1 MPRSFEELFA
11 CGPGY
16 SLWTAG
22 SWNGAGKLLPAF
34 DPQPQ
39 QGDVLPAHWQGHA
52 EGQRALIVSPTLPD
66 KTCLFGVIDVD
77 PVKKADRGP
86 KIADELFE
94 LLHSKELPFA
104 VCESKSNGA
113 HAYIFFD
120 QPELAA
126 EVYKVLAHI
135 VEKLD
140 IKKRFNANIDIRPSQ
155 AREGGGT
162 QIQLPYFGTE
172 AIAGASSPR
181 AMRLDD
187 RYLTRDEFVDWCN
200 LHAIVD
206 WPTFRKQVSAQ
217 LGALASKH
225 TLINNVASYED
236 KAKEGP
242 PCFEN
247 FMLEEEGVEHE
258 GHRDDMLCHLAARLA
273 MMFPDDWK
281 EMLHQK
287 NYSMAT
293 PLKSADV
300 DRIIRGQEQSGYGL
314 LCTRD
319 FVAPHCQKEVC
330 KVRRFGIMARNTITQ
345 VVGFEIIKLVKFKPP
360 EGDDQNHYP
369 VHIYL
374 ENQEGFINTNQ
385 DALLS
390 YPIFSAAVFHRYKF
404 HVPAMRPQSWHAY
417 VNSLMGRE
425 GDVFFEE
432 PMPREMTLQ
441 GRFER
446 AARDYLRTRIH
457 QGGDLSRDAFQRG
470 TVVWD
475 KDKRCLVMDAGVF
488 ADDLRRQLK
497 ENGLNATRIMD
508 MFHESTLLSKGT
520 RPWKSMYQKSGI
532 FSMLMHFTPRY
543 EGDGKEYDESE
554 KDTIWFV
561 EPTET
566 AF

>member
-1 MPRSFEELFA
+1 MPRSFEELFT

-34 DPQPQ
+34 DPERQN
-39 QGDVLPAHWQGHA
+39 GYVTPAHWQGHFD
-52 EGQRALIVSPTLPD
+52 GSRALIVSPTLPD

-86 KIADELFE
+86 KIAQELFE

-120 QPELAA
+120 QPENAP
-126 EVYKVLAHI
+126 EVYKILAHI
-135 VEKLD
+135 VDKLD
-140 IKKRFNANIDIRPSQ
+140 IKKRFNANIDIRPSH

-162 QIQLPYFGTE
+162 QIQLPYFGRE
-172 AIAGASSPR
+172 AIPGASSPR
-181 AMRLDD
+181 AMLLDG
-187 RYLTRDEFVDWCN
+187 RYLTVEEFVDWCN
-200 LHAIVD
+200 LYAIVD
-206 WPTFRKQVSAQ
+206 WPTFRKQVNAQ
-217 LGALASKH
+217 LGSPTSKH
-225 TLINNVASYED
+225 TLINNVPSYD
-236 KAKEGP
+236 DMSKEGP
-242 PCFEN
+242 PCYEH

-258 GHRDDMLCHLAARLA
+258 GHRDDMLCHLASRLS
-273 MMFPDDWK
+273 MMSPDHWK

-293 PLKSADV
+293 PLPSADV
-300 DRIIRGQEQSGYGL
+300 DRIIRGQEKSGYGL

-319 FVAPHCQKEVC
+319 FVAPHCQREVC

-345 VVGFEIIKLVKFKPP
+345 VVGFEIVKIVKFKPP
-360 EGDDQNHYP
+360 EGDDQNKYP
-369 VHIYL
+369 VHIFL
-374 ENQEGFINTNQ
+374 EGQEGHINTNQ
-385 DALLS
+385 EALLS
-390 YPIFSAAVFHRYKF
+390 YPKFAADVFHQYKF
-404 HVPAMRPQSWHAY
+404 HVPHMSGKAWHEY

-446 AARDYLRTRIH
+446 AARDYLRTRVF
-457 QGGDLSRDAFQRG
+457 QGGEFQRDGFQRG
-470 TVVWD
+470 IVLWD
-475 KDKRCLVMDAGVF
+475 HEKRCLVMDAGVF
-488 ADDLRRQLK
+488 ADEIRRQLK
-497 ENGLNATRIMD
+497 EQGLTATRIMD
-508 MFHESTLLSKGT
+508 MFHESTLVSKGQ
-520 RPWKSMYQKSGI
+520 RPWKALFQKHGVY
-532 FSMLMHFTPRY
+532 SMLMHFVPRY
-543 EGDGKEYDESE
+543 EGDGNTYEDDER
-554 KDTIWFV
+554 DTLWFT
-561 EPTET
+561 EPEVK